1 MAVPKMNVKDIDR
14 YWERLSNN
22 LAFLSGYLQRKAE
35 YGSRVSERGIQGV
48 VLSAAKRIAK
58 ERNLNVDLVS
68 SLCQAVALCFPER
81 GFAELAVIRE
91 YLRKNNV
98 DIALDTLEIDAIEH
112 TIHTSGAVVTP
123 ELDTLLHKYYSDD
136 ESVPE
141 VNLVRFLQKYLNLHR
156 ELLRACSF
164 SQSGQT
170 IDAIMKQAEQEYET
184 AYRLLPDPIVLPVP
198 QKIKEEIEER
208 LLTFMEYYDDMHAGI
223 YEAII

>member
-14 YWERLSNN
+14 YWERLSSN

-68 SLCQAVALCFPER
+68 SLCHAVALCFPER
-81 GFAELAVIRE
+81 GFAELAIIRE

-141 VNLVRFLQKYLNLHR
+141 VNLVRFLQKY
-156 ELLRACSF
+156 
-164 SQSGQT
+164 
-170 IDAIMKQAEQEYET
+170 
-184 AYRLLPDPIVLPVP
+184 
-198 QKIKEEIEER
+198 
-208 LLTFMEYYDDMHAGI
+208 
-223 YEAII
+223 